1 MKSEIITKEAY
12 KAFKKGS
19 YIVVIQLL
27 EKNINI
33 SNNPYDYF
41 LLILSYLFTDKL
53 MQAEAA
59 LRKAVRQYPSFLPL
73 LEIQAFL
80 ILKAAKSKDEACT
93 GYIDILKVS
102 PGNKQ
107 ITNIITHI
115 QESAD
120 FEQFQKKAK
129 LKDFIRVKPPKKN
142 KAVSYS
148 IKRYSIHF
156 KTVALVLTAFAVL
169 IVGIVFFTSPLAK
182 LIQEKIELLFPH
194 RSLQTV
200 DDLSQISLDGMHYDI
215 IDKIQK
221 VQTPEFYTSNEAC
234 IQDFNRAKWL
244 IKEGK
249 ENDAMILL
257 NKIDTSNA
265 NFRVKE
271 RVAFLKD
278 FIIRNKERTVA
289 AFSYKDV
296 IQKPYLYKGINVKW
310 QGKVANYKKRNGIT
324 FQLLVNYSENKFDG
338 IVEVYAPFKVE
349 SLDNGAIVTVE
360 GIITNI
366 IGHNIV
372 IMQATNIGMN
382 HE

>member
-12 KAFKKGS
+12 KAFKQGS
-19 YIVVIQLL
+19 YVIAIQLL

-41 LLILSYLFTDKL
+41 LLVLLYLLTYKL

-59 LRKAVRQYPSFLPL
+59 LRKALRQYPSFTPL

-80 ILKAAKSKDEACT
+80 LFKAAKSKDEAIA
-93 GYIDILKVS
+93 GYVDILKVS
-102 PGNKQ
+102 PGNKH
-107 ITNIITHI
+107 ITNIIKKI
-115 QESAD
+115 QLID
-120 FEQFQKKAK
+120 NFEEFQRKAR
-129 LKDFIRVKPPKKN
+129 LKDFIKVKPPKISKT
-142 KAVSYS
+142 AVHRL
-148 IKRYSIHF
+148 KHF
-156 KTVALVLTAFAVL
+156 DVALYFKVL
-169 IVGIVFFTSPLAK
+169 IVIVAIIVFAAMIVLFPLPLSK
-182 LIQEKIELLFPH
+182 IIQQKIELLFFH
-194 RSLQTV
+194 RVTQTT
-200 DDLSQISLDGMHYDI
+200 DDLSHISLDSMHYDI

-221 VQTPEFYTSNEAC
+221 IKTPEFYTSSEAC

-257 NKIDTSNA
+257 NKIDASNA

-278 FIIRNKERTVA
+278 FINRSKDRTVA
-289 AFSYKDV
+289 VFSYNDV
-296 IQKPYLYKGINVKW
+296 IHKPYLYKGINVQW
-310 QGKVANYKKRNGIT
+310 QGKVANYKKKNGIT
-324 FQLLVNYSENKFDG
+324 FQLLVNYVENKFDG

-349 SLDNGAIVTVE
+349 LNNGSIVTVE

-366 IGHNIV
+366 IGQKIV
-372 IMQATNIGMN
+372 IMQATDIKVKP
-382 HE
+382 

>member
-12 KAFKKGS
+12 TAFKKGS
-19 YIVVIQLL
+19 YVVAVQLL

-33 SNNPYDYF
+33 SNDPYDYF

-53 MQAEAA
+53 MQAETV
-59 LRKAVRQYPSFLPL
+59 LRKALRQYPSFFPL

-93 GYIDILKVS
+93 GYIDILKVW

-107 ITNIITHI
+107 INKIITKI
-115 QESAD
+115 QESDD

-129 LKDFIRVKPPKKN
+129 LKDFIRVKPPKK
-142 KAVSYS
+142 
-148 IKRYSIHF
+148 IKTQHYRDVKYNTNI
-156 KTVALVLTAFAVL
+156 KKVASVL
-169 IVGIVFFTSPLAK
+169 ISLVVLIAGIVFFPSPLAK
-182 LIQEKIELLFPH
+182 LINEKIEVLFPH
-194 RSLQTV
+194 HSEVKNLE
-200 DDLSQISLDGMHYDI
+200 DISHISLDGMHYDI

-221 VQTPEFYTSNEAC
+221 VRTPELYVTNDAC

-257 NKIDTSNA
+257 NKIDASNA

-278 FIIRNKERTVA
+278 FIHRNKERTVA
-289 AFSYKDV
+289 LFSYTDV
-296 IQKPYLYKGINVKW
+296 MQKPYLYKGINVKW
-310 QGKVANYKKRNGIT
+310 QGKVANYKKKNGNT
-324 FQLLVNYSENKFDG
+324 FQLMINYSENRFDG
-338 IVEVYAPFKVE
+338 IVDVYAPFEVQ
-349 SLDNGAIVTVE
+349 SLANGAIVTVE

-366 IGHNIV
+366 IGQKIV
-372 IMQATNIGMN
+372 VMQANNIEIKN
-382 HE
+382 

>member
-1 MKSEIITKEAY
+1 VKSELITKEAY
-12 KAFKKGS
+12 KSFKKGS
-19 YIVVIQLL
+19 YVIVTQLL
-27 EKNINI
+27 EKNITI
-33 SNNPYDYF
+33 SNNPFDYF

-53 MQAEAA
+53 AQAEAL
-59 LRKAVRQYPSFLPL
+59 LRKALRQYPAFVPL

-80 ILKAAKSKDEACT
+80 MLKAAKSKDEACT
-93 GYIDILKVS
+93 GYIDIVKIS

-107 ITNIITHI
+107 ITKIIAKI

-129 LKDFIRVKPPKKN
+129 IKDFITVKPPKKV
-142 KAVSYS
+142 KISFRTGRPVL
-148 IKRYSIHF
+148 HV
-156 KTVALVLTAFAVL
+156 KTVALVLIIVVFL
-169 IVGIVFFTSPLAK
+169 ITGIVFFPSSLVK
-182 LIQEKIELLFPH
+182 LIQEKIELLFYHP
-194 RSLQTV
+194 SLQSGE
-200 DDLSQISLDGMHYDI
+200 DLSQISLDGMHYDI

-221 VQTPEFYTSNEAC
+221 VRTPEFYASNEAC

-249 ENDAMILL
+249 ENDALILL
-257 NKIDTSNA
+257 NKIDASNA

-278 FIIRNKERTVA
+278 FINRNRERTVA
-289 AFSYKDV
+289 TFSYSDV

-310 QGKVANYKKRNGIT
+310 QGKVANYKKKDGIS
-324 FQLLVNYSENKFDG
+324 FQLLINYSENRFDG
-338 IVEVYAPFKVE
+338 VVEVFAPFEVE
-349 SLDNGAIVTVE
+349 ALDNGAIVTVE

-366 IGHNIV
+366 VGGKIV
-372 IMQATNIGMN
+372 IMQATNVEIK

>member
-1 MKSEIITKEAY
+1 VKSEIITKEAY

-53 MQAEAA
+53 MQAESA
-59 LRKAVRQYPSFLPL
+59 LRKALRQYPAFLPL

-80 ILKAAKSKDEACT
+80 LLKAAKSKDEACT

-107 ITNIITHI
+107 ITSIITKI

-129 LKDFIRVKPPKKN
+129 VKDFIRVKPPKKI
-142 KAVSYS
+142 KVVSD
-148 IKRYSIHF
+148 RVRRHAIHL
-156 KTVALVLTAFAVL
+156 KTIALVLAAFAV
-169 IVGIVFFTSPLAK
+169 IISGIVFFPSPLAK
-182 LIQEKIELLFPH
+182 IIQEKIELLFTH
-194 RSLQTV
+194 RSLQTA

-221 VQTPEFYTSNEAC
+221 VQTPEFYTTNEAC

-249 ENDAMILL
+249 ENDAMMLL
-257 NKIDTSNA
+257 NKIDASNA

-278 FIIRNKERTVA
+278 FINRNKERTVA

-366 IGHNIV
+366 VGQKIV

-382 HE
+382 NE

>member
-53 MQAEAA
+53 MQAESA
-59 LRKAVRQYPSFLPL
+59 LRKALRQHPAFLPL

-80 ILKAAKSKDEACT
+80 LLKAAKSKDEACT

-107 ITNIITHI
+107 ITSIITKI

-129 LKDFIRVKPPKKN
+129 VKDFIRVKPPKKI
-142 KAVSYS
+142 KVVSD
-148 IKRYSIHF
+148 RVRRHAIHL
-156 KTVALVLTAFAVL
+156 KTIALVLAAFAV
-169 IVGIVFFTSPLAK
+169 IISGIVFFPSPLAK
-182 LIQEKIELLFPH
+182 IIQEKIELLFTH
-194 RSLQTV
+194 RSLQTA

-221 VQTPEFYTSNEAC
+221 VQTPEFYTTNEAC

-249 ENDAMILL
+249 ENDAMMLL
-257 NKIDTSNA
+257 NKIDASNA

-278 FIIRNKERTVA
+278 FINRNKERTVA

-366 IGHNIV
+366 VGQKIV

-382 HE
+382 NE

>member
-53 MQAEAA
+53 MQAEVV
-59 LRKAVRQYPSFLPL
+59 LRKALRQYPSFSPL

-80 ILKAAKSKDEACT
+80 LLKAAKSKDEACT
-93 GYIDILKVS
+93 GYIDILKVL
-102 PGNKQ
+102 PRNKR
-107 ITNIITHI
+107 IANIITKI
-115 QESAD
+115 QESAS

-129 LKDFIRVKPPKKN
+129 VKDFIRVKPPKK
-142 KAVSYS
+142 
-148 IKRYSIHF
+148 IKRESYKVGRQSVNFNII
-156 KTVALVLTAFAVL
+156 VLGIAVFAVL
-169 IVGIVFFTSPLAK
+169 IAGMVFFPSPLAQ
-182 LIQEKIELLFPH
+182 LIQEKIEMLFSHWSP
-194 RSLQTV
+194 QIT

-257 NKIDTSNA
+257 NKIDASNA

-278 FIIRNKERTVA
+278 FINRNKERTVA
-289 AFSYKDV
+289 VLSYREV

-310 QGKVANYKKRNGIT
+310 EGKVANYQKKNGIA

-338 IVEVYAPFKVE
+338 IVEVYAPFRVE
-349 SLDNGAIVTVE
+349 SLDNGAIGTVE

-366 IGHNIV
+366 IGRKIV

>member
-53 MQAEAA
+53 MQAESA
-59 LRKAVRQYPSFLPL
+59 LRKALRQYPAFLPL

-80 ILKAAKSKDEACT
+80 LLKAAKSKDEACT

-107 ITNIITHI
+107 ITSIITKI

-129 LKDFIRVKPPKKN
+129 VKDFIRVKPPKKI
-142 KAVSYS
+142 KVVSD
-148 IKRYSIHF
+148 RVRRHAIHL
-156 KTVALVLTAFAVL
+156 KTIALVLAAFAV
-169 IVGIVFFTSPLAK
+169 IISGIVFFPSPLAK
-182 LIQEKIELLFPH
+182 IIQEKIELLFTH
-194 RSLQTV
+194 RSLQTA

-221 VQTPEFYTSNEAC
+221 VQTPEFYTTNEAC

-249 ENDAMILL
+249 ENDAMMLL
-257 NKIDTSNA
+257 NKIDASNA

-278 FIIRNKERTVA
+278 FINRNKERTVA

-366 IGHNIV
+366 VGQKIV

-382 HE
+382 NE

>member
-53 MQAEAA
+53 MQAESA
-59 LRKAVRQYPSFLPL
+59 LRKALRQYPAFLPL

-80 ILKAAKSKDEACT
+80 LLKAAKSKDEACT

-107 ITNIITHI
+107 ITSIITKI

-129 LKDFIRVKPPKKN
+129 VKDFIRVKPPKKI
-142 KAVSYS
+142 KVVSD
-148 IKRYSIHF
+148 RVRRHAIHL
-156 KTVALVLTAFAVL
+156 KTIALVLAAFAV
-169 IVGIVFFTSPLAK
+169 IISGIVFFPSPLAK
-182 LIQEKIELLFPH
+182 IIQEKIELLFTH
-194 RSLQTV
+194 RSLQTA

-221 VQTPEFYTSNEAC
+221 VQTPEFYTTNEAC

-249 ENDAMILL
+249 ENDAMMLL
-257 NKIDTSNA
+257 NKIDASNA

-278 FIIRNKERTVA
+278 FINRNKERTVA
-289 AFSYKDV
+289 AFAYKDV

-366 IGHNIV
+366 VGQKIV

-382 HE
+382 NE

>member
-1 MKSEIITKEAY
+1 VKSEIITKEAY

-53 MQAEAA
+53 MQAESA
-59 LRKAVRQYPSFLPL
+59 LRKALRQHPAFLPL

-80 ILKAAKSKDEACT
+80 LLKAAKSKDEACT

-107 ITNIITHI
+107 ITSIITKI

-129 LKDFIRVKPPKKN
+129 VKDFIRVKPPKKI
-142 KAVSYS
+142 KVVSDRV
-148 IKRYSIHF
+148 KRHAIHL
-156 KTVALVLTAFAVL
+156 KTIALVLAAFAVM
-169 IVGIVFFTSPLAK
+169 ISGIVFFPSPLAK
-182 LIQEKIELLFPH
+182 LIQEKIELLFTN
-194 RSLQTV
+194 RSLQTA

-221 VQTPEFYTSNEAC
+221 VQTPEFYTTNEAC

-249 ENDAMILL
+249 ENDAMMLL
-257 NKIDTSNA
+257 NKIDASNA

-278 FIIRNKERTVA
+278 FINRNKERTVA
-289 AFSYKDV
+289 IYSYREV

-310 QGKVANYKKRNGIT
+310 QGKVANYKKKNGIS

-366 IGHNIV
+366 IGHKIV
-372 IMQATNIGMN
+372 ILQATNIGMN
-382 HE
+382 H

>member
-19 YIVVIQLL
+19 YVVVIQLL
-27 EKNINI
+27 EKNITI

-59 LRKAVRQYPSFLPL
+59 LRKALRQYPAYLPL

-80 ILKAAKSKDEACT
+80 MLKSAKSKDEACT
-93 GYIDILKVS
+93 GYIDILKIS

-107 ITNIITHI
+107 ITKIIAKI

-129 LKDFIRVKPPKKN
+129 LRDFIKVKAPRTIKT
-142 KAVSYS
+142 VSF
-148 IKRYSIHF
+148 RARRPTIHY
-156 KTVALVLTAFAVL
+156 KTVALIVIIIAFP
-169 IVGIVFFTSPLAK
+169 ITGIIFFPSPLAK
-182 LIQEKIELLFPH
+182 LIQEKIELLFFHPA
-194 RSLQTV
+194 LQTGE
-200 DDLSQISLDGMHYDI
+200 DLSQISLDGMHYDI

-221 VQTPEFYTSNEAC
+221 VRTPEFYASNEAC
-234 IQDFNRAKWL
+234 IQDFNQAKWL

-257 NKIDTSNA
+257 NKIDASNA

-278 FIIRNKERTVA
+278 FIHRNRERTVA
-289 AFSYKDV
+289 KFSYRDV

-310 QGKVANYKKRNGIT
+310 QGKVANYKKKDGIS
-324 FQLLVNYSENKFDG
+324 FQLLINYSENRFDG
-338 IVEVYAPFKVE
+338 VVEVFAPFNVQA
-349 SLDNGAIVTVE
+349 LDNGAIVTVE

-366 IGHNIV
+366 VGQKIV
-372 IMQATNIGMN
+372 IMQATNVEIKS
-382 HE
+382 E

>member
-53 MQAEAA
+53 MQAESA
-59 LRKAVRQYPSFLPL
+59 LRKALRQHPAFLPL

-80 ILKAAKSKDEACT
+80 LLKAAKSKDEACT

-107 ITNIITHI
+107 ITSIITKI

-129 LKDFIRVKPPKKN
+129 VKDFIRVKPPKKI
-142 KAVSYS
+142 KVVSDRV
-148 IKRYSIHF
+148 KRHAIHL
-156 KTVALVLTAFAVL
+156 KTIALVLAAFAVM
-169 IVGIVFFTSPLAK
+169 ISGIVFFPSPLAK
-182 LIQEKIELLFPH
+182 LIQEKIELLFTN
-194 RSLQTV
+194 RSLQTA

-221 VQTPEFYTSNEAC
+221 VQTPEFYTTNEAC

-249 ENDAMILL
+249 ENDAMMLL
-257 NKIDTSNA
+257 NKIDASNA

-278 FIIRNKERTVA
+278 FINRNKERTVA
-289 AFSYKDV
+289 IYSYREV

-310 QGKVANYKKRNGIT
+310 QGKVANYKKKNGIS

-366 IGHNIV
+366 IGHKIV
-372 IMQATNIGMN
+372 ILQATNIGMN
-382 HE
+382 H